1 MTASPTSR
9 ENRGATFQFPR
20 EEPAESNERA
30 RPETAPPS
38 LGPSTVDIVIPV
50 HNEERALRGC
60 VTTLHERLRNG
71 FPFPWRITIV
81 DNASTDGTPALAEQ
95 LAEEMRGVNCLRL
108 DRKGRGLA
116 LRTAWGDTDADIAVY
131 MDVDLSTG
139 LDGLLP
145 LVAPLASG
153 HSDMAIGSRL
163 APAARTVRGPRRE
176 LISRC
181 YNKLIR
187 LTHGSRFSD
196 AQCGFKA
203 IRTGA
208 LRPLLHATN
217 DDAWFFDTEL
227 LLLAEH
233 NGLRIHEVPVDWIE
247 DTDSR
252 VRVFNTAVDDLRG
265 LWRIARRKRTGA
277 ARVAVPPRGPVTA
290 EHPDAVLAPESK
302 RSRLIGQVGYFA
314 LIGVL
319 STVGQAVLYWLLR
332 QWWPAVAAN
341 FVSLLVLTVLN
352 TEANRRLSFRDSGTG
367 AGRAHIGAGGLFLL
381 GYLVTSAAVLL
392 YDSAASNA
400 SPASESVVLACASV
414 LVTAIRF
421 LLLRT
426 TVFRRDESEPS
437 RRESGEAN

>member
-1 MTASPTSR
+1 MTASPTSPER
-9 ENRGATFQFPR
+9 CGATFQFPY
-20 EEPAESNERA
+20 EEPVEPTERA
-30 RPETAPPS
+30 SPGATSPMPAPN
-38 LGPSTVDIVIPV
+38 TVDIVIPV
-50 HNEERALRGC
+50 YNEERALRGC
-60 VTTLHERLRNG
+60 VTTLHERLRKG

-81 DNASTDGTPALAEQ
+81 DNASTDSTPELAEQ
-95 LAEEMRGVNCLRL
+95 LSEEIKGVDCLRL
-108 DRKGRGLA
+108 ERKGRGLA
-116 LRTAWGDTDADIAVY
+116 LRTAWGNTGADIAVY

-203 IRTGA
+203 VRTAA

-217 DDAWFFDTEL
+217 DDEWFFDTEL
-227 LLLAEH
+227 LLLAEY

-252 VRVFNTAVDDLRG
+252 VKVFNTAVDDLRG
-265 LWRIARRKRTGA
+265 LWRIARRKSTGA
-277 ARVAVPPRGPVTA
+277 ARVAVPARGPVTS
-290 EHPDAVLAPESK
+290 EHPDAMLAPEAK
-302 RSRLIGQVGYFA
+302 RSRLFGQLGYFA
-314 LIGVL
+314 LIGVF
-319 STVGQAVLYWLLR
+319 STIGQAVLYWLLR
-332 QWWPAVAAN
+332 QWWPAVVAN
-341 FVSLLVLTVLN
+341 FVSLLVLTILN
-352 TEANRRLSFRDSGTG
+352 TEANRRLSFRESKTG

-392 YDSAASNA
+392 YDSAAGNA
-400 SPASESVVLACASV
+400 SPAAESVVLACASV

-421 LLLRT
+421 LLLRM
-426 TVFRRDESEPS
+426 TVFRRDDSGSP
-437 RRESGEAN
+437 RQESGETN